1 MPHTYVNECPQ
12 SRSAHED
19 PVHLTGFGVH
29 RKEVGPVIVLSE
41 DGRHVRVTV
50 TPEKT
55 GLIYIITIGNMVLKD
70 LFMHNMFQVWC
81 CEMQMICCIFHGA
94 HHVIL

>member
-1 MPHTYVNECPQ
+1 MLHTYVNECPQ

-41 DGRHVRVTV
+41 DGRHVRVAV

-55 GLIYIITIGNMVLKD
+55 GLIHIIIMGNI
-70 LFMHNMFQVWC
+70 WS
-81 CEMQMICCIFHGA
+81 
-94 HHVIL
+94 

>member
-1 MPHTYVNECPQ
+1 MLHTYVNESPK

-19 PVHLTGFGVH
+19 PVDLTGFGVH

-55 GLIYIITIGNMVLKD
+55 VL
-70 LFMHNMFQVWC
+70 F
-81 CEMQMICCIFHGA
+81 
-94 HHVIL
+94 ILSLLGIWS

>member
-1 MPHTYVNECPQ
+1 MYLFCWRMLHTYVNESPK

-19 PVHLTGFGVH
+19 PVDLTGFGVH

-55 GLIYIITIGNMVLKD
+55 VL
-70 LFMHNMFQVWC
+70 F
-81 CEMQMICCIFHGA
+81 
-94 HHVIL
+94 ILSLLGIWS

>member
-1 MPHTYVNECPQ
+1 MYLFCWRMLHTYVNESPK

-19 PVHLTGFGVH
+19 PVDLTGFGVH

-41 DGRHVRVTV
+41 HGRHVRVTV

-55 GLIYIITIGNMVLKD
+55 VL
-70 LFMHNMFQVWC
+70 F
-81 CEMQMICCIFHGA
+81 
-94 HHVIL
+94 ILSLLGIWS

>member
-1 MPHTYVNECPQ
+1 MCLFCWRMLHTYVNESPK

-19 PVHLTGFGVH
+19 PVDLTGFGVH

-55 GLIYIITIGNMVLKD
+55 VL
-70 LFMHNMFQVWC
+70 F
-81 CEMQMICCIFHGA
+81 
-94 HHVIL
+94 ILSLLGIWS

>member
-1 MPHTYVNECPQ
+1 MYLFCWRMLHTYVNESPK

-19 PVHLTGFGVH
+19 PVDLTGFGVH

-55 GLIYIITIGNMVLKD
+55 VL
-70 LFMHNMFQVWC
+70 F
-81 CEMQMICCIFHGA
+81 
-94 HHVIL
+94 ILSLLGI

>member
-1 MPHTYVNECPQ
+1 MNESPK

-19 PVHLTGFGVH
+19 PVDLTGFGVH

-55 GLIYIITIGNMVLKD
+55 VL
-70 LFMHNMFQVWC
+70 F
-81 CEMQMICCIFHGA
+81 
-94 HHVIL
+94 ILSLLGIWS

>member
-1 MPHTYVNECPQ
+1 MSILLAYAYVNESPK

-19 PVHLTGFGVH
+19 PVDLTGFGVH

-41 DGRHVRVTV
+41 HGRHVRVTV

-55 GLIYIITIGNMVLKD
+55 VLFK
-70 LFMHNMFQVWC
+70 LSLLG
-81 CEMQMICCIFHGA
+81 I
-94 HHVIL
+94 

>member
-1 MPHTYVNECPQ
+1 MNESPK

-19 PVHLTGFGVH
+19 PVDLTGFGVH

-55 GLIYIITIGNMVLKD
+55 VLI
-70 LFMHNMFQVWC
+70 
-81 CEMQMICCIFHGA
+81 
-94 HHVIL
+94 ILSLLGIWS

>member
-1 MPHTYVNECPQ
+1 MCLFCWRMLHTYVNESPK

-19 PVHLTGFGVH
+19 PVDLTGFGVH

-55 GLIYIITIGNMVLKD
+55 GLIHIITIGNMVLED
-70 LFMHNMFQVWC
+70 L
-81 CEMQMICCIFHGA
+81 
-94 HHVIL
+94 L